1 MVVEAGGVE
10 PTVRKKS
17 HKTFYERRLC
27 FRFRSVG
34 AHNQAS
40 PELSRWMSPRASEN
54 WLKGNPV
61 FYDTPNPAPQAG
73 AGGMLA
79 AIKQLER
86 NYRYWQ
92 LN

>member
-1 MVVEAGGVE
+1 
-10 PTVRKKS
+10 
-17 HKTFYERRLC
+17 
-27 FRFRSVG
+27 
-34 AHNQAS
+34 
-40 PELSRWMSPRASEN
+40 MSPRASEN